1 MSDPHGHVERLKAAY
16 RLWHESGG
24 KDASG
29 WVDLAADDISMFSL
43 AQGATPEME
52 FSRPAAGPGTLA
64 RYLEALQRDW
74 ELLAMHT
81 EEFVVDSG
89 GERIVMFGTGQV
101 RFRRSGKVAS
111 SPIVHYWR
119 FEDGK
124 AVEFREYYDTAGAF
138 AAATPDAA
146 PAS

>member
-1 MSDPHGHVERLKAAY
+1 MSDPRRNLDRLKAAY
-16 RLWHESGG
+16 QLWHESGG
-24 KDASG
+24 QDASK

-52 FSRPAAGPGTLA
+52 FSRPASGPGTLA

-74 ELLAMHT
+74 ELLAMVPT
-81 EEFVVDSG
+81 EFVVDAD

-101 RFRRSGKVAS
+101 RFRRSGKVAE
-111 SPIVHYWR
+111 SPLVHYWR
-119 FEDGK
+119 FQDGK

-138 AAATPDAA
+138 AAAA
-146 PAS
+146 PNPA